1 MRVPLLNIIVPF
13 IITILV
19 VEYEIMEHQILFYVF
34 ILIELIRIKLIKK
47 KIIQKIIILFIN
59 LVLISNFL
67 LKDEVKQNKESI
79 QLPKREITL
88 KINFSQVSKKK
99 ITDYGMYYYASGVV
113 QDSPTIRS
121 ELIGQ
126 EIICQFE
133 QTELTNIRMFNQNDV
148 CGLLIA
154 YKNNLYLER
163 SRFLVNK
170 KNSNQT
176 NKFFKLQILN
186 IISDSNSD
194 NKKVHAFLNG
204 VILGDKSLM
213 GKEQKRLFQLSGTL
227 HLFAVSG
234 LHVGFLYIILSFLMK
249 CLSLKIIMRE
259 VCISIIL
266 LLYLNLVEYP
276 PSAMRATLM
285 ILSWQV
291 SKLLFKKSRVSSTL
305 ALSAIL
311 ILVLNPSELFSVGF
325 QLSYTVV
332 MSISIICD
340 NITNRTSKN
349 IIITYLSKS
358 IKISYAAFI
367 GSLLIIYDYFSIIV
381 PGSIIINIFIIP
393 ITFIGINLIF
403 LHFIFFFIFDSTIL
417 LIFIEC
423 IYFTIEFFL
432 EYVTIENIVYF
443 EFENNKKLFEL
454 VHFIYPFSFVLYKS
468 YFKNNILN
476 FVLFCTLPILIILII
491 QQT

>member
-1 MRVPLLNIIVPF
+1 
-13 IITILV
+13 
-19 VEYEIMEHQILFYVF
+19 
-34 ILIELIRIKLIKK
+34 
-47 KIIQKIIILFIN
+47 
-59 LVLISNFL
+59 
-67 LKDEVKQNKESI
+67 
-79 QLPKREITL
+79 
-88 KINFSQVSKKK
+88 
-99 ITDYGMYYYASGVV
+99 
-113 QDSPTIRS
+113 
-121 ELIGQ
+121 
-126 EIICQFE
+126 
-133 QTELTNIRMFNQNDV
+133 
-148 CGLLIA
+148 
-154 YKNNLYLER
+154 
-163 SRFLVNK
+163 
-170 KNSNQT
+170 
-176 NKFFKLQILN
+176 
-186 IISDSNSD
+186 
-194 NKKVHAFLNG
+194 
-204 VILGDKSLM
+204 M